1 MKRLWLAFCARTD
14 ALTLRERVLS
24 FCAVAAAIVFVAWM
38 VVLGPMFAKH
48 AALRAQ
54 IGQAL
59 NNAAGIDTEIAQ
71 KLQAY
76 EADPDAE
83 ARERIASV
91 RDETARLAE
100 SLRAMQKGLVPAERM
115 APLLDTILRANGRL
129 QLASMKT
136 LAVAPLTGLVEQGKD
151 APAAAPAPAPAGA
164 AQPAGLLYRHG
175 VEVAVRGNYLD
186 LLNYMDA
193 LEAMPTQLFWGKAE
207 LEVEQYPV
215 SRLTLTL
222 YTLSLDPTWM
232 KL

>member
-14 ALTLRERVLS
+14 ALSLRERVLS

-48 AALRAQ
+48 AAMRAQ
-54 IGQAL
+54 IGQAQ

-71 KLQAY
+71 KIEAY
-76 EADPDAE
+76 EADPDAD
-83 ARERIASV
+83 ARERIAKA
-91 RDETARLAE
+91 RDETARLAD

-136 LAVAPLTGLVEQGKD
+136 LAVAPLTGLAEQGKG
-151 APAAAPAPAPAGA
+151 AAAPPPAPAGG

-186 LLNYMDA
+186 LVNYMGA